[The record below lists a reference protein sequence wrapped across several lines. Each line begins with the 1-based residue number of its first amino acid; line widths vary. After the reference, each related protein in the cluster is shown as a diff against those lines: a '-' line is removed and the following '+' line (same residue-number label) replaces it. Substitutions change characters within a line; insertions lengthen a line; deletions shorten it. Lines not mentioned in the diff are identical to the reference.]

1 MKTTPVA
8 LILAGASLYAQPPS
22 AFDAASVKASDGKS
36 ERSSVRFAPGL
47 LTVSNAPL
55 RKCVALAYNIQ
66 EDREDAISAPDWLRD
81 ARFDILAKFPPST
94 SEAQARTMFQNL
106 LDERFQLKVHRES
119 RELTVYALTVDKN
132 GSKLVESAPG
142 TQGTIG
148 LTAGQLK
155 GRGVPVA
162 ALADRL
168 ASAAF
173 QLGRPVVDR
182 TGLVGTFDFTL
193 EWKPDSRADGDGA
206 GPSVFTALQEQLGLK
221 LEKQKG
227 TVEIL
232 VVDSA
237 LRKPVE
243 N

>member
-8 LILAGASLYAQPPS
+8 LILAAAALYAQPQPT
-22 AFDAASVKASDGKS
+22 FDAASVKASDGRS

-47 LTVSNAPL
+47 LTISNAPL
-55 RKCVALAYNIQ
+55 RKCIALAYDIQ

-81 ARFDILAKFPPST
+81 ARFDILAKFPPNT
-94 SEAQARTMFQNL
+94 SEVQARAMFQNL
-106 LDERFQLKVHRES
+106 LAERFQLKVHRES
-119 RELTVYALTVDKN
+119 RELTVYALTVDKS
-132 GSKLVESAPG
+132 GSKLIESAPEK
-142 TQGTIG
+142 QGTIG
-148 LTAGQLK
+148 LSAERLT
-155 GRGVPVA
+155 GRGVPVQ

-182 TGLVGTFDFTL
+182 TGLIGTFDFTL
-193 EWKPDSRADGDGA
+193 EWKPESGADGYPE
-206 GPSVFTALQEQLGLK
+206 PSLFTAIQEQLGLK

-227 TVEIL
+227 TVEVL

-237 LRKPVE
+237 LRKPIE